1 MALAWKAGWVHA
13 LAGSN
18 PASSA
23 TPTRG
28 NASHP
33 DSCPLPSVDPGRS
46 FGLSWFGLGLFGY
59 PDEAAYPGS
68 NVSPN
73 GIGHVLIA
81 GSHRGTRPPHNPHA
95 RPLRHTQDQERTGG
109 RMTSIMQA

>member
-1 MALAWKAGWVHA
+1 MAIRERLSDRFARVDGEVQTNVDLGLRIWKAGWVHA

-46 FGLSWFGLGLFGY
+46 FGLSWFGLGLFRY

-81 GSHRGTRPPHNPHA
+81 GSH
-95 RPLRHTQDQERTGG
+95 
-109 RMTSIMQA
+109 

>member
-28 NASHP
+28 NASHYDLDLFP
-33 DSCPLPSVDPGRS
+33 RWDLVSVLVSVGSNSGCSATQMRP
-46 FGLSWFGLGLFGY
+46 
-59 PDEAAYPGS
+59 AYPGS

-73 GIGHVLIA
+73 GIGDVLIA
-81 GSHRGTRPPHNPHA
+81 GSH
-95 RPLRHTQDQERTGG
+95 
-109 RMTSIMQA
+109 